1 MVPNKKA
8 TINDVARLAGVSKKT
23 VSRVINNEPNV
34 SAKTLT
40 KVKKVIEQLDYSP
53 NTQARALASNR
64 SFLLA
69 MIYDNPNPTFIT
81 EAMYG
86 ALSQCRPRGYELIVH
101 PCDSSSAEL
110 HDNIIDFVKRVKL
123 GGVILLPPISES
135 EELIS
140 RLKAIKFN
148 YVRILSVA
156 SDDSSHMI
164 HCNDRQAVS
173 QIADHLV
180 ALGHTDI
187 GFIQGPKNY
196 QSAIERYEGFR
207 QALQDKGI
215 SLPAKRVAMG
225 AYTYQSGVECAE
237 WLLNSSSPP
246 TAIFASNDQMAI
258 GVMAT
263 AKKMGID
270 IPRELTVIGFDDSPQ
285 ASRVWPAL
293 TTMDLHTREMSKKA
307 TQKLLALYDND
318 AKLAASIQTEFL
330 PTFIQRQTTAAPNNQ
345 D

>member
-1 MVPNKKA
+1 MEYTVKKLIDLLSLSKVAINQYLKDVPYE
-8 TINDVARLAGVSKKT
+8 SKKIED
-23 VSRVINNEPNV
+23 S
-34 SAKTLT
+34 T
-40 KVKKVIEQLDYSP
+40 KPVKHYK
-53 NTQARALASNR
+53 
-64 SFLLA
+64 
-69 MIYDNPNPTFIT
+69 YD
-81 EAMYG
+81 
-86 ALSQCRPRGYELIVH
+86 
-101 PCDSSSAEL
+101 D
-110 HDNIIDFVKRVKL
+110 
-123 GGVILLPPISES
+123 LP
-135 EELIS
+135 
-140 RLKAIKFN
+140 
-148 YVRILSVA
+148 
-156 SDDSSHMI
+156 
-164 HCNDRQAVS
+164 
-173 QIADHLV
+173 
-180 ALGHTDI
+180 
-187 GFIQGPKNY
+187 
-196 QSAIERYEGFR
+196 ERYKTK
-207 QALQDKGI
+207 LQDKGI